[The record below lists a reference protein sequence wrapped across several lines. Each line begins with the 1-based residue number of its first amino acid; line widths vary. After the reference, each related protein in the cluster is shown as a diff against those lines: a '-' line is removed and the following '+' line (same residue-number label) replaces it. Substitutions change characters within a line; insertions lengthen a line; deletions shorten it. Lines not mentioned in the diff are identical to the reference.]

1 MLKAWMKMADDLS
14 RPTQNLWT
22 FLIQEDNRDRN
33 LVGKFRY
40 NREVYSLLGLV
51 FLTQVFEIEF

>member
-14 RPTQNLWT
+14 RPTQNLRT

-33 LVGKFRY
+33 LVGNSVGKFRY
-40 NREVYSLLGLV
+40 NREL
-51 FLTQVFEIEF
+51 